1 MDNLTF
7 RNNLKLWKLFT
18 LSLYS
23 LKLSMDNV
31 IVYME
36 TVYNSSNSINSTRNL
51 NKNRKKPNIKSQINS
66 AGVTVVYKVYYTYS
80 LVDL

>member
-7 RNNLKLWKLFT
+7 RNNLKFSMET
-18 LSLYS
+18 VYTFRALYS

-36 TVYNSSNSINSTRNL
+36 TVYNSSDSTNLTRNL
-51 NKNRKKPNIKSQINS
+51 NKNRKKSIKLTQVHASVTYQIP
-66 AGVTVVYKVYYTYS
+66 
-80 LVDL
+80 